1 MPLHPVVLKK
11 RGNTGN
17 NNTVWTL
24 DVSFFL
30 RMLFHCMGFVFSF
43 LVRARASV
51 RLSCR
56 QFVVVFFFK
65 RLGLICRSHL
75 PPRTS
80 AESPATSR
88 LQRSGPNGTN
98 GSIKSGAFSR
108 RSHGRLLQ
116 FRSRRRRRYVLIASS
131 TSAFLEIRWVIWLHA
146 FVS

>member
-1 MPLHPVVLKK
+1 MDIRCFVLS
-11 RGNTGN
+11 RHA
-17 NNTVWTL
+17 
-24 DVSFFL
+24 FFL
-30 RMLFHCMGFVFSF
+30 YGLCLLVSRSRTSF
-43 LVRARASV
+43 CPSL
-51 RLSCR
+51 LSSICR
-56 QFVVVFFFK
+56 RFCFLNVCSFPF
-65 RLGLICRSHL
+65 CRSHL